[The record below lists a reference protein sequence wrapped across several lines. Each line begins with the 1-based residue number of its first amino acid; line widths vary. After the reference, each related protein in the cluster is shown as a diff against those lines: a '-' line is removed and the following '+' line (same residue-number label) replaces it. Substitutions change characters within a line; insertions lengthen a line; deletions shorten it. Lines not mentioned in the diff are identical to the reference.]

1 MMTPFFID
9 RSELGMLKLT
19 GETRIDLLHRMS
31 TQDLRNMQ
39 SGEGRATVLTTDIG
53 RIIDRLIVYTSSDT
67 AYALTGANNADNIA
81 RYLMRFVFFNDD
93 FHLED
98 VSAQTA
104 IFGVYGTGAS
114 DKLSAWVDETL
125 PLHHWRQ
132 VTVNGVTLYI
142 HRTDPV
148 AGDGFFVMGNAA
160 DKAQIALLLKSVGI
174 VAGTQEQFDFLR
186 VKEGQPIFGRE
197 LTNDYIPLE
206 TGLWD
211 DVSFS
216 KGCYIGQEIIARMES
231 RGKLAKQLLQF
242 KLDAPLDDVTEILSN
257 GKSVGNLT
265 SVATFGDETVALGYL
280 KTRALD
286 AQLTAGEIGLE
297 RI

>member
-1 MMTPFFID
+1 MTFFID

-19 GETRIDLLHRMS
+19 GETRIDLIHRMS

-39 SGEGRATVLTTDIG
+39 GGEGRATVLTTEIG
-53 RIIDRLIVYTSSDT
+53 RIIDRIIIYTSSDT
-67 AYALTGANNADNIA
+67 AYALTGADNADNIA

-104 IFGVYGTGAS
+104 IFGVYGEGATA
-114 DKLSAWVDETL
+114 KLNAAFGIEEL

-132 VTVNGVTLYI
+132 IKLDDVTVYV

-148 AGDGFFVMGNAA
+148 AGDGYFVMGSVA
-160 DKAQIALLLKSVGI
+160 DKAQIAQLLIAAGI
-174 VAGTQEQFDFLR
+174 AEGTRKQFEFLR
-186 VKEGQPIFGRE
+186 VKDGLPLLGHE
-197 LTNDYIPLE
+197 LTNEYIPLE

-242 KLDAPLDDVTEILSN
+242 EVAAPLGETTEIESN
-257 GKSVGNLT
+257 GKAVGNLT
-265 SVATFGDETVALGYL
+265 SVATQNGTTVALGYL
-280 KTRALD
+280 KTRALED
-286 AQLTAGEIGLE
+286 ELYVNDIKL
-297 RI
+297 RRV